1 MIVSCAFVS
10 PQGLAVQI
18 SPSRMHHTEAERIL
32 ICRMTDDSKQRAGLR
47 RMVMQNHMCPFGLKT
62 LDRLKRDK
70 YEDGDHPLKS
80 RDEVAQFVVRNC
92 VKTTRKLRV

>member
-1 MIVSCAFVS
+1 
-10 PQGLAVQI
+10 
-18 SPSRMHHTEAERIL
+18 
-32 ICRMTDDSKQRAGLR
+32 
-47 RMVMQNHMCPFGLKT
+47 MVMQNHMCPFGLKT